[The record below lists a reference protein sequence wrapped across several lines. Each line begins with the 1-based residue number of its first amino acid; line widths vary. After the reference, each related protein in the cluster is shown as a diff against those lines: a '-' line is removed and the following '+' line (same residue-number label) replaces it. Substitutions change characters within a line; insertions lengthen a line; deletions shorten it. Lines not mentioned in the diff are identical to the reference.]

1 MAKALFDW
9 GADSHRYSKKL
20 NYSKLL
26 QFAKLQSGK
35 NTNRI
40 YASAPLTNAFTYR
53 KPGIGSLKISLLG

>member
-26 QFAKLQSGK
+26 QFAKLQGGK
-35 NTNRI
+35 KANRLYI
-40 YASAPLTNAFTYR
+40 SVSLTRAFIYR
-53 KPGIGSLKISLLG
+53 KPGIGSLKMSLLG